1 MKHQTPD
8 HPFIIKETK
17 HWLAVNKP
25 AGLNVEQ
32 LWDYPSVETQMKNY
46 LKGIHSRE
54 PYLGVVHR
62 IDRPVSG
69 VLLLAKKKSAL
80 RHLNQQFADRKVQ
93 KTYWAMCL
101 GVPPQKEGTL
111 VHYLQ
116 KDQKNKCAVAF
127 SEARPQAVLA
137 ELKYRVI
144 QVNGNVSQLEIRPL
158 SGKFH
163 QIRVQL
169 ASIGCPL
176 LGDEKYGG
184 PVNQQPN
191 EIALHARQLVFVDP
205 LSQQEETVL
214 AGLPENS
221 QLWQTW
227 GEED

>member
-1 MKHQTPD
+1 MKHQD
-8 HPFIIKETK
+8 HPPVIKETK

-25 AGLNVEQ
+25 ASLNVEQ

-46 LKGIHSRE
+46 LKGVHTRE

-80 RHLNQQFADRKVQ
+80 RHLNQQFANRKVQ
-93 KTYWAMCL
+93 KVYWAMCL
-101 GVPPQKEGTL
+101 GIPPEKEGTL
-111 VHYLQ
+111 IHYLQ

-127 SEARPQAVLA
+127 SEARPGAVLA
-137 ELKYRVI
+137 ELEYRLLH
-144 QVNGNVSQLEIRPL
+144 VNGNVSQLEIRPL

-184 PVNQQPN
+184 PTNQQSN

-205 LSQQEETVL
+205 VSEQVEIVL
-214 AGLPENS
+214 ADLPDNNN
-221 QLWQTW
+221 LWEIW
-227 GEED
+227 GKED

>member
-1 MKHQTPD
+1 MKHQN
-8 HPFIIKETK
+8 HPPVIKETK

-32 LWDYPSVETQMKNY
+32 LWDYPSVETQIKNY
-46 LKGIHSRE
+46 LQEQYSRE

-69 VLLLAKKKSAL
+69 VLILAKKKSAL

-93 KTYWAMCL
+93 KVYWAMCL
-101 GVPPQKEGTL
+101 GEPPEKEGTL
-111 VHYLQ
+111 IHYLQ

-127 SEARPQAVLA
+127 TEPRSGAVMA
-137 ELKYRVI
+137 ELQYRVVQTNANI
-144 QVNGNVSQLEIRPL
+144 SCIEIRPL

-169 ASIGCPL
+169 ASMGCPL

-184 PVNQQPN
+184 PTGQQPN
-191 EIALHARQLVFVDP
+191 EIALHARQLTFIDP
-205 LSQQEETVL
+205 LTEQEEIVV
-214 AGLPENS
+214 AELPVGNP
-221 QLWQTW
+221 LWQSW
-227 GEED
+227 GREDPV

>member
-1 MKHQTPD
+1 MKHQD
-8 HPFIIKETK
+8 HPPVIKETK

-46 LKGIHSRE
+46 LKGVHSRE

-93 KTYWAMCL
+93 KVYWAMCL
-101 GVPPQKEGTL
+101 GVPPEKEGTL
-111 VHYLQ
+111 IHYLQ

-127 SEARPQAVLA
+127 SEARSGAVLA
-137 ELKYRVI
+137 ELRYRVV
-144 QVNGNVSQLEIRPL
+144 QSNGTMSQLEIRPL

-184 PVNQQPN
+184 PTIQQPN

-205 LSQQEETVL
+205 VSEEVATVV
-214 AGLPENS
+214 AELPVHNP
-221 QLWQTW
+221 LWQAW
-227 GEED
+227 GKGD

>member
-1 MKHQTPD
+1 MKHQD
-8 HPFIIKETK
+8 HPPIIKETK

-32 LWDYPSVETQMKNY
+32 LWDYPSVETQIKNY
-46 LKGIHSRE
+46 LKGVHARE
-54 PYLGVVHR
+54 PYLGIVHR

-69 VLLLAKKKSAL
+69 VLILGKKKSAL

-93 KTYWAMCL
+93 KVYWAMCW
-101 GVPPQKEGTL
+101 GVPPEKEGTL
-111 VHYLQ
+111 IHYLQ

-127 SEARPQAVLA
+127 SAARPGAVLA
-137 ELKYRVI
+137 ELKYRLI
-144 QVNGNVSQLEIRPL
+144 QVKGKLSQLEIRPI

-176 LGDEKYGG
+176 LGDVKYGG
-184 PVNQQPN
+184 PASTSPN
-191 EIALHARQLVFVDP
+191 EIALHARQLVFIDP
-205 LSQQEETVL
+205 LTAQEETVL
-214 AGLPENS
+214 AELPANN

-227 GEED
+227 GKRI